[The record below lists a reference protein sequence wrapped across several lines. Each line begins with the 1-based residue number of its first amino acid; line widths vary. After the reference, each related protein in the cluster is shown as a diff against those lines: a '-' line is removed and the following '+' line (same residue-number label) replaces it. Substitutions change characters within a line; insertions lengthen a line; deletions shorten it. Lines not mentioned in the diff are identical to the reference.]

1 MGKNIIHPQQNSEAP
16 PQKTIT
22 TGLLMLMAITTGIAV
37 ASNYY
42 AQPLL
47 RTLSNYFSVTE
58 TLTATLVTA
67 AQLSYALGLVFITP
81 LGDILERKRLIV
93 TLMLFSTAGLIIS
106 ALSQHYFV
114 LLLTGTAIT
123 GLFAVVAQ
131 VLIPYA
137 STLVSANERGR
148 VVGTL
153 MGGLLLGILLA
164 RTFAG
169 TVSSLGHWRWVYI
182 LAAGLMLI
190 TTILLAI
197 YLPSSKPQTKIRYPQ
212 LIASIFSLFGQYHV
226 LRLRSILGFLTFASF
241 TVLWTP
247 LAYLLSDRYCFSDF
261 VIGLFGL
268 IGALGVLVAPIA
280 GSISDKGKGAQG
292 TTIGLTIM
300 LASWVTIYFSPDSL
314 IALII
319 GILFLDLAIQLVHII
334 NMSEVYK
341 LDPNARSRLNAGY
354 IFSYFLG
361 GTLGS
366 VTSAYAYDHYKWLG
380 VSICGLSISALALL
394 IWIFSRKQHAPSE

>member
-1 MGKNIIHPQQNSEAP
+1 MSKNTSSSSQNP

-22 TGLLMLMAITTGIAV
+22 TWLLMLMAITTGIAV

-58 TLTATLVTA
+58 TVAATLVTA

-93 TLMLFSTAGLIIS
+93 ILMLFSTVGLIIS
-106 ALSQHYFV
+106 VLSQHHFIV
-114 LLLTGTAIT
+114 LLVGTAIT

-137 STLVSANERGR
+137 STLVAPNERGR

-169 TVSSLGHWRWVYI
+169 TVSTLGHWRWVYG
-182 LAAGLMLI
+182 LAAGLMFI
-190 TTILLAI
+190 TTVLLAI
-197 YLPSSKPQTKIRYPQ
+197 YLPPSKPQTKIRYPQ
-212 LIASIFSLFGQYHV
+212 LIISIFSLFGQYYV
-226 LRLRSILGFLTFASF
+226 LRLRSILGFLVFASF
-241 TVLWTP
+241 TILWTP
-247 LAYLLSDRYCFSDF
+247 LAYLLSDHYGYSDF
-261 VIGLFGL
+261 IIGLFGL
-268 IGALGVLVAPIA
+268 IGAIGVLIAPIA
-280 GSISDKGKGAQG
+280 GSISDREEGGLG
-292 TTIGLTIM
+292 TTIGLVIM
-300 LASWVTIYFSPDSL
+300 LAAWILIYFAPNSL
-314 IALII
+314 IALIL

-341 LDPNARSRLNAGY
+341 LDPDARSRLNAGY

-366 VTSAYAYDHYKWLG
+366 IVSAYAYDHYQWLG
-380 VSICGLSISALALL
+380 VSICGVSISVLVLL
-394 IWIFSRKQHAPSE
+394 IWAFSKK